1 MVRGLYTAY
10 TGLVNQQKRL
20 DVVSNN
26 LANSATTG
34 YKKEGCTTQSFD
46 EVMATK
52 VKDSSEA
59 YVNRNIGN
67 LTLGAKIGE
76 TYTNYDQGSFKNTGN
91 TLDLALNG
99 VGFFAISFTSKD
111 GVTST
116 KYTRDGSFTM
126 TKEGNLVTKDG
137 DFVLNDG
144 GSEII
149 IPTNASE
156 ITVNELGDIYADGEY
171 VDTLSLVD
179 FEDKNY
185 LTKYGENMYDTVEG
199 YQISDDKPT
208 VVQGY
213 LEMSNV
219 NVVSEMVD
227 MITISRTFEA
237 NQKLVNAIDDSLA
250 KTVQLGS
257 VK

>member
-10 TGLVNQQKRL
+10 TGLINQQKRL

-46 EVMATK
+46 EVMAIK

-67 LTLGAKIGE
+67 LSLGAKIGE

-91 TLDLALNG
+91 TLDLALSG
-99 VGFFAISFTSKD
+99 EGFFAISFTSKN
-111 GVTST
+111 GVEST
-116 KYTRDGSFTM
+116 KYTRDGSFSM
-126 TKEGNLVTKDG
+126 TNEGYLVTKDG

-144 GSEII
+144 GSEIV
-149 IPTNASE
+149 IPTNASD
-156 ITVNELGDIYADGEY
+156 IAVNELGEIYADGEY
-171 VDTLSLVD
+171 VDTLGLVK
-179 FEDKNY
+179 FEDNNY
-185 LTKYGENMYDTVEG
+185 LKKYGENMYQTVDG
-199 YQISDDKPT
+199 YEISDDKPS

-219 NVVSEMVD
+219 NIVSEMVD
-227 MITISRTFEA
+227 MINISRAFES
-237 NQKLVNAIDDSLA
+237 NQKLVN
-250 KTVQLGS
+250 TVDETLGKAVTLGS
-257 VK
+257 IS

>member
-10 TGLVNQQKRL
+10 TGLINQQKRL

-46 EVMATK
+46 EVMAIK

-67 LTLGAKIGE
+67 LSLGAKIGE

-91 TLDLALNG
+91 TLDLALSG
-99 VGFFAISFTSKD
+99 EGFFAISFTSKN
-111 GVTST
+111 GVEST

-126 TKEGNLVTKDG
+126 TNEGKLVTKDG
-137 DFVLNDG
+137 DAVLNDG
-144 GSEII
+144 GSEIL

-156 ITVNELGDIYADGEY
+156 ISINELGEIYADGEY
-171 VDTLSLVD
+171 VDTLGVVK
-179 FEDKNY
+179 FEDNNY
-185 LTKYGENMYDTVEG
+185 LKKYGENMYDTVDG
-199 YQISDDKPT
+199 YEISDDKPS

-227 MITISRTFEA
+227 MINISRTFES
-237 NQKLVNAIDDSLA
+237 NQKLVN
-250 KTVQLGS
+250 TVDETLGKVVTLGS
-257 VK
+257 IS

>member
-99 VGFFAISFTSKD
+99 EGFFAISFTSKD

-179 FEDKNY
+179 FDDKNY
-185 LTKYGENMYDTVEG
+185 LTKYGDNMYDTVDG
-199 YQISDDKPT
+199 YQNSDDIPT

>member
-20 DVVSNN
+20 DIVSNN

-34 YKKEGCTTQSFD
+34 DKKEGCTTQSFD

-91 TLDLALNG
+91 TLDLALSG
-99 VGFFAISFTSKD
+99 EGFFAISFTSKD